1 MFRQWSVVR
10 VWVSRSRRH
19 TRVCR
24 LTPKWWGDRSRGR
37 GRCYQVM
44 ICLSCCCCCCC
55 QRRFSCCFS
64 SWCCHYQYFGHDDA
78 LNNEEQPT
86 QRLLLFSG
94 RMWSCAQG
102 RNGDDAVVIWMPTRQ
117 RFLSISTVQCM
128 TSWWLYCGRAWYYA
142 VGMDMDLLIVIA
154 LSASPDVVMVM
165 IWSTAGDG
173 RDRRNQL
180 SDGNTDVI
188 LRHRPKLQIAD
199 PKSYDSIRNHMNRS
213 NRKSIRLRIGP
224 KTHSTHVKQ
233 EPVSISELS
242 SYSEHD
248 QWLKSAH
255 K

>member
-1 MFRQWSVVR
+1 
-10 VWVSRSRRH
+10 
-19 TRVCR
+19 
-24 LTPKWWGDRSRGR
+24 
-37 GRCYQVM
+37 
-44 ICLSCCCCCCC
+44 
-55 QRRFSCCFS
+55 
-64 SWCCHYQYFGHDDA
+64 
-78 LNNEEQPT
+78 
-86 QRLLLFSG
+86 
-94 RMWSCAQG
+94 
-102 RNGDDAVVIWMPTRQ
+102 
-117 RFLSISTVQCM
+117 
-128 TSWWLYCGRAWYYA
+128 
-142 VGMDMDLLIVIA
+142 MDMDLLIA

-165 IWSTAGDG
+165 IDGDG
-173 RDRRNQL
+173 RDSDRRNQL